1 MRSFLRAVVS
11 SLLVSFV
18 FGFVSS
24 VHAEER
30 LIVVSFSKATL
41 FFYADDALVAEF
53 PAVVPLRAEEPPKLS
68 VRGVIKKIEKNPRWY
83 PTKRTQDLYLEQ
95 RKIVL
100 PKVVMS
106 DNPLNSL
113 GTIKV
118 VIEWSD
124 PVKPTAR
131 IHGTNEPKLL
141 ALPPEK
147 RHRSGGCIRLLNG
160 DAEKLA
166 GLIQS
171 SPKLVRVLYV
181 R

>member
-1 MRSFLRAVVS
+1 MCSFFRMVGWFFGIFLM
-11 SLLVSFV
+11 SFV
-18 FGFVSS
+18 SVSK
-24 VHAEER
+24 AEDR
-30 LIVVSFSKATL
+30 LLVVSFSKAL
-41 FFYADDALVAEF
+41 LSFHEKNVLVAEF
-53 PAVVPLRAEEPPKLS
+53 PVVVPLRAEEPPKLP
-68 VRGVIKKIEKNPRWY
+68 VRGVIRKVEKNPQWY
-83 PTKRTQDLYLEQ
+83 PTKRTQDYFLEK

-100 PKVVMS
+100 PKVVKS
-106 DNPLNSL
+106 GSPLNSL

-118 VIEWSD
+118 VIQWSD

-131 IHGTNEPKLL
+131 IHGTNEPELL

-147 RHRSGGCIRLLNG
+147 RHRSGGCVRLLNG

-171 SPKLVRVLYV
+171 RPDSVHVLYV